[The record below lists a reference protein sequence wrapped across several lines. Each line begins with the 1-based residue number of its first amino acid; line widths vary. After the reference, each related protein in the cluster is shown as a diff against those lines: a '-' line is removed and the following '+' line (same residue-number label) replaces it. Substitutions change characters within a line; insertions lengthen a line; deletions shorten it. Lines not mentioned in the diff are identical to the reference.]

1 MEDVTVKSNSVPRRP
16 IEVNSFVKEALI
28 STAVSAHLDCRM
40 KTSKISP
47 NLPQFDVRPSE
58 IKAKMWGN
66 ISLQRL
72 CEEINN
78 IYNEVVHLRRNI
90 FNLLS
95 GRAGEHFIEELTFWL
110 KQFNSNSDLNS
121 VALKAFMVLPSS
133 ILQKPSAT
141 SKSKEHSVTIERRL
155 ALWRQGDLNMLM
167 KEIRFIQD
175 RFVNSKRARTVED
188 ISRTFAKLVFQ
199 GKLTASIKWLDTENW
214 SGLLNLSDEVLAQL
228 KEKHPVPAEIEENC
242 LLHGPV
248 DLVPPGIFDL
258 INEQ

>member
-28 STAVSAHLDCRM
+28 STAVSAHLDCR
-40 KTSKISP
+40 KKISP

-78 IYNEVVHLRRNI
+78 IYNGVVHLRRNI

-95 GRAGEHFIEELTFWL
+95 GRASEHFIEELTFWL

-121 VALKAFMVLPSS
+121 VALKAFMVLPSV

-141 SKSKEHSVTIERRL
+141 FKSKEHSVAIERRL
-155 ALWRQGDLNMLM
+155 ALWRQGD
-167 KEIRFIQD
+167 F
-175 RFVNSKRARTVED
+175 
-188 ISRTFAKLVFQ
+188 
-199 GKLTASIKWLDTENW
+199 
-214 SGLLNLSDEVLAQL
+214 
-228 KEKHPVPAEIEENC
+228 
-242 LLHGPV
+242 
-248 DLVPPGIFDL
+248 
-258 INEQ
+258 

>member
-1 MEDVTVKSNSVPRRP
+1 M
-16 IEVNSFVKEALI
+16 
-28 STAVSAHLDCRM
+28 SAHLDRGM

-47 NLPQFDVRPSE
+47 NLPHFDVRPSE

-66 ISLQRL
+66 ISHQRF
-72 CEEINN
+72 CEERND
-78 IYNEVVHLRRNI
+78 IYNEVVHFRRNI
-90 FNLLS
+90 FNLPS
-95 GRAGEHFIEELTFWL
+95 GRAGKHFIEELTFWL

-121 VALKAFMVLPSS
+121 VALKAFMVLPSV

-141 SKSKEHSVTIERRL
+141 SKSKEHSVAIERRL

-175 RFVNSKRARTVED
+175 RFVNSKRARWVED

-199 GKLTASIKWLDTENW
+199 GKLTAAIKLLDKENS

-228 KEKHPVPAEIEENC
+228 KEKHPVQLSFNLQLYFIRLLVTIDWPAK
-242 LLHGPV
+242 
-248 DLVPPGIFDL
+248 
-258 INEQ
+258 

>member
-47 NLPQFDVRPSE
+47 SLPQFDVRPSE

-66 ISLQRL
+66 ISLQRF

-78 IYNEVVHLRRNI
+78 ICNEVVHFRRNI
-90 FNLLS
+90 FNLPS
-95 GRAGEHFIEELTFWL
+95 GRVGEHFIEELTFWL

-121 VALKAFMVLPSS
+121 VALKAFMVLPSV

-141 SKSKEHSVTIERRL
+141 SKSKEHSVAIERRL
-155 ALWRQGDLNMLM
+155 ALWRQGD
-167 KEIRFIQD
+167 F
-175 RFVNSKRARTVED
+175 
-188 ISRTFAKLVFQ
+188 
-199 GKLTASIKWLDTENW
+199 
-214 SGLLNLSDEVLAQL
+214 
-228 KEKHPVPAEIEENC
+228 
-242 LLHGPV
+242 
-248 DLVPPGIFDL
+248 
-258 INEQ
+258 